1 KFYPVDDS
9 RLRYESTS
17 QTTGILYMPD
27 GSRYVLNSSTAQFI
41 DRNGNT
47 LNYNATTQQWKDTL
61 DRTIGMP
68 FPATPQPGIPYSYA
82 PQGLRSDKPY
92 VFRWSHLSDVGV
104 LTNSSIARKPIANDY
119 LPHPDQP
126 PTNQQGNNYPQTV
139 QPTYSERPSLFITE
153 EPDVDSDPTIVVGRG
168 QQGGALFDPVVLTEI
183 DLPNG
188 LSYKFT
194 YNIYGEID
202 KIVYPTG

>member
-1 KFYPVDDS
+1 LYYSSRVWRIGHLGTVNNGNYQTIAEAIYAQYSISGWKTSLDLPTVEWPKEDDQYYYSGQTFCFVCDSGFHHFRVARLFMHMPDGSTHELRQSDQPYEGTLRVTGIFYAVDDS
-9 RLRYESTS
+9 RLRYDSTS

-47 LNYNATTQQWKDTL
+47 LNYNATTQQWKETL

-92 VFRWSHLSDVGV
+92 VFRWSHL
-104 LTNSSIARKPIANDY
+104 
-119 LPHPDQP
+119 
-126 PTNQQGNNYPQTV
+126 
-139 QPTYSERPSLFITE
+139 
-153 EPDVDSDPTIVVGRG
+153 
-168 QQGGALFDPVVLTEI
+168 
-183 DLPNG
+183 
-188 LSYKFT
+188 
-194 YNIYGEID
+194 
-202 KIVYPTG
+202 